1 MNKQSTDRSNF
12 RYSTLLSVKSLVK
25 IILKTCSKYLGIT
38 YMIIYIHM
46 VSEVVKVTKHA
57 LNHNIFV
64 HLLLRIFLEY
74 VGKSETN
81 IFLI

>member
-1 MNKQSTDRSNF
+1 
-12 RYSTLLSVKSLVK
+12 
-25 IILKTCSKYLGIT
+25 
-38 YMIIYIHM
+38 M

-64 HLLLRIFLEY
+64 HLLSRIFLEY

>member
-1 MNKQSTDRSNF
+1 
-12 RYSTLLSVKSLVK
+12 
-25 IILKTCSKYLGIT
+25 
-38 YMIIYIHM
+38 MIIYIHM

-64 HLLLRIFLEY
+64 HFLQFVHFLSKIFLEY